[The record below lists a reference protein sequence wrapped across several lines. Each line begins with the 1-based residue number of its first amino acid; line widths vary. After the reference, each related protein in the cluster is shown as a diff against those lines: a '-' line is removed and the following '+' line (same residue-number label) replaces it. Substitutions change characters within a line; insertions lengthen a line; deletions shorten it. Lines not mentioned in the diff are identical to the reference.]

1 METQLT
7 GDTLTSILKA
17 LGLVQQPHL
26 GAWEANSR
34 AVRGRLLGLVGMIL
48 VALLTLRPAVPL
60 PESGLQELEDAGGEH
75 TESELLNRSAPEC
88 SSGDKVERKID
99 RQRSSS
105 PGGHLKNL
113 KAFESSFSGPFE
125 VTVG

>member
-7 GDTLTSILKA
+7 GDVFTNILKA
-17 LGLVQQPHL
+17 LGLVQQLHL

-34 AVRGRLLGLVGMIL
+34 AVRGQLLGLGMIL

-75 TESELLNRSAPEC
+75 TESELLNRSAPGRLGQC
-88 SSGDKVERKID
+88 LLVSCRLG
-99 RQRSSS
+99 
-105 PGGHLKNL
+105 
-113 KAFESSFSGPFE
+113 
-125 VTVG
+125 TT

>member
-7 GDTLTSILKA
+7 GDALTSILKA

-60 PESGLQELEDAGGEH
+60 PESGLQESEDAGGEH
-75 TESELLNRSAPEC
+75 TESAPEC
-88 SSGDKVERKID
+88 SSGDNVERKID